1 MKHVQVYLRELIGM
15 LLAATKTLNVLLQM
29 DEGTTE
35 KELTSMFNMI
45 EKNGVRSMGGRNKYT
60 PNRAQK
66 ELCNTKQS
74 TCLLIFSSRPEHG
87 QS

>member
-45 EKNGVRSMGGRNKYT
+45 EKF
-60 PNRAQK
+60 
-66 ELCNTKQS
+66 
-74 TCLLIFSSRPEHG
+74 CLSLFMKPKKW
-87 QS
+87 QATNNN